1 MTLPFVL
8 TVGTGL
14 LTTSAAILWAAYV
27 SPGAEQATKDSS
39 DSKAR
44 DLPTW

>member
-1 MTLPFVL
+1 MTLPLVL

-27 SPGAEQATKDSS
+27 SPGLGQATKDSS
-39 DSKAR
+39 DGKAN
-44 DLPTW
+44 DLRTW